1 MKMKKKVNVKMLN
14 LIKKKQGDEVE
25 AKRVDS
31 IEGMVGAKEER
42 RDIEQDMTTILED
55 IVGI

>member
-1 MKMKKKVNVKMLN
+1 
-14 LIKKKQGDEVE
+14 VE

-31 IEGMVGAKEER
+31 IEGMVGSKEEI
-42 RDIEQDMTTILED
+42 RDIKRDMTTILED